1 MKGKLSKEKEIAQV
15 EIQKYRSATVE
26 EALDFTGKYNYIL
39 SLKQLEFMD
48 LPTKSFEKNR

>member
-1 MKGKLSKEKEIAQV
+1 MKGKLSKEREIAQV

-39 SLKQLEFMD
+39 SLKQLEFM
-48 LPTKSFEKNR
+48 